1 MGEEKTTRHRSPRR
15 LLKGFWFLVIC
26 AAIVAIVVYSPIFV
40 VRQINVTGNTY
51 LSKDEV
57 CRIAGVYQGE
67 PMFRLETDTAVR
79 TLTKDL
85 RIEQA
90 SVRRIMPNIL
100 EIQIKERKPAATIAC
115 EYGYLDIDHEGMVLD
130 AYLTLKK
137 MPIPMITGISLR
149 DMYVGDEVRDE
160 NIRRALT
167 YLQALDEA
175 SLNQISEVS
184 LASPEHVIAYTTGA
198 VQIRLGA
205 LERLEEKA
213 ALTKTFLQDLKT
225 ARHPIEYVDFNY
237 TAPFIRFKS

>member
-90 SVRRIMPNIL
+90 SVRRIMPN
-100 EIQIKERKPAATIAC
+100 AC

-130 AYLTLKK
+130 AYRTLKK